1 MESALLRQAMIRPYS
16 YGMPPG
22 ISSTLI
28 GVTQAQCLLWHGR
41 LMEST
46 LPLDQVMA
54 IRMGWIIA
62 CGYGISPQEI
72 RSIFIMVNV
81 TLYIL
86 WRGHQT
92 AHASSLQAGV
102 APYKCGRQYKFSQN
116 SLLLMCQHLFREL

>member
-28 GVTQAQCLLWHGR
+28 GVIQALCLPWHGL
-41 LMEST
+41 LMGSA
-46 LPLDQVMA
+46 LRLDQVTA

-62 CGYGISPQEI
+62 CGYGIPPQEI
-72 RSIFIMVNV
+72 RSIFIMVIAK
-81 TLYIL
+81 LCIL

-92 AHASSLQAGV
+92 AHASSLRAGV
-102 APYKCGRQYKFSQN
+102 APYKCGRQYKFSTN